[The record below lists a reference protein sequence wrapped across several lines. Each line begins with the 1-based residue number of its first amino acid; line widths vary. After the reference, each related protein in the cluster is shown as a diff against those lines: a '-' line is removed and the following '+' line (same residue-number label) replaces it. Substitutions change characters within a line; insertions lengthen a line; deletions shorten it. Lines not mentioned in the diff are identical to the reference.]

1 MWIVLCQRE
10 DKLQPGTLGELLG
23 EKKYKSVLLSC
34 PVALHLIDYVLLH
47 ELCHTR
53 EMNHGERFWD
63 LLNRFTDGKALALR
77 KELKK
82 YRTEI

>member
-1 MWIVLCQRE
+1 MQFH
-10 DKLQPGTLGELLG
+10 P
-23 EKKYKSVLLSC
+23 
-34 PVALHLIDYVLLH
+34 
-47 ELCHTR
+47 R
-53 EMNHGERFWD
+53 EMNHSERFWD